1 MPDAMREQETVRPG
15 LPAPAGAVPAGP
27 RGPGRSTATRVAIA
41 FASALL
47 GFLLI
52 VQGRGS
58 DGLGAR
64 LEAER
69 EEDLARILADL
80 STQSDQLQTEIA
92 RLQLQL
98 QAFRSS
104 AAQERLALRSLR
116 ERLATLQVLAGTVAV
131 RGQGV
136 RVTVSD
142 PYRRVTQAQLVD
154 TVQELRDAG
163 AEAIAVSGVR
173 LVASSA
179 FTTRGGGRLFVDGR
193 ALAAPY
199 RIEAVGSAATM
210 AEALDIPGGAVDS
223 LESLPR
229 VEVLVEQL
237 AEVVVPARAR
247 PQRFVHGTPVD
258 PGSG

>member
-1 MPDAMREQETVRPG
+1 MAGPG
-15 LPAPAGAVPAGP
+15 APAPAGAVPAGA
-27 RGPGRSTATRVAIA
+27 RGPGRSTPTRVAIG

-47 GFLLI
+47 GFLLV
-52 VQGRGS
+52 VQGQAD
-58 DGLGAR
+58 DGLGER

-80 STQSDQLQTEIA
+80 STQSDQLQTEIT

-104 AAQERLALRSLR
+104 AVQERLALRSLR

-142 PYRRVTQAQLVD
+142 PFGRVTQDQLVD

-179 FTTRGGGRLFVDGR
+179 FTTRDGRLFVDGR
-193 ALAAPY
+193 ALTAPY
-199 RIEAVGSAATM
+199 RVEAVGSAATM
-210 AEALDIPGGAVDS
+210 AEALDIPGGAVDT

-229 VEVLVEQL
+229 VDVLVEQL

-247 PQRFVHGTPVD
+247 PQRFVQGTPVE
-258 PGSG
+258 PGSE

>member
-1 MPDAMREQETVRPG
+1 MREQETAGPG
-15 LPAPAGAVPAGP
+15 VQAPAGAVPAGP

-47 GFLLI
+47 GFLLV
-52 VQGRGS
+52 VQGRSG
-58 DGLGAR
+58 DGLGER

-80 STQSDQLQTEIA
+80 STQSDRLQTEIA

-104 AAQERLALRSLR
+104 AERERLALRSLR

-142 PYRRVTQAQLVD
+142 PYRRVTQDQLVD

-179 FTTRGGGRLFVDGR
+179 VTTRGGRLFVDGR
-193 ALAAPY
+193 ALTAPY

-210 AEALDIPGGAVDS
+210 AEALDIPGGAVDT

-229 VEVLVEQL
+229 VDVLVEQL

-247 PQRFVHGTPVD
+247 PQRFVHGTPVE